1 MGVSSTR
8 VPFPLIVSSSLLL
21 CVNSWLSGISS
32 FVYQTFASRRLG
44 TDGRASP
51 ADRRLAPLAAE
62 EREMIRI
69 GISGWLY
76 PAWRGTFYPKGLPQS
91 AELAYASR
99 TFNSIEINGTFYSLK
114 SPDSFAAWRAG
125 TPEDFVFA
133 VKGARFITHMKQ
145 LRDCET
151 ALANF
156 FAQGVLALGAKL
168 GPILWQLPARMPF
181 NEERIERFL
190 ALLPR
195 DTMAAAQLARQ
206 RDRRIMAGRTLL
218 APAASTPIRHAL
230 EVRHE
235 SFRDRRFIELLSRA
249 GAALVVSDAPDW
261 PRFEEITADFLY
273 LRLHGA
279 HELYSSGYDGAALDL
294 WNERIR
300 RWAGEGQGSENQ
312 RLRDVYVYFDNDAK
326 VRAPPD
332 ALALAA
338 RLGVNPSMA
347 GPGRAAISAE
357 SRIM

>member
-1 MGVSSTR
+1 
-8 VPFPLIVSSSLLL
+8 
-21 CVNSWLSGISS
+21 
-32 FVYQTFASRRLG
+32 
-44 TDGRASP
+44 
-51 ADRRLAPLAAE
+51 
-62 EREMIRI
+62 MIRI

-76 PAWRGTFYPKGLPQS
+76 PAWRKTFYPRGLPQHR
-91 AELAYASR
+91 ELGYASR
-99 TFNSIEINGTFYSLK
+99 VFNTIEINGTFYSLQ
-114 SPDSFAAWRAG
+114 SPASFCHWRDE
-125 TPEDFVFA
+125 TPDDFVFA

-145 LRDCET
+145 LRECET

-156 FAQGVLALGAKL
+156 FAQGVLALGRKL

-181 NEERIERFL
+181 DDERIGRFL

-195 DTMAAAQLARQ
+195 DTTAAARLARH

-218 APAASTPIRHAL
+218 EPAASAPLRHAL

-235 SFRDRRFIELLSRA
+235 SFRDQRFLALLRRA
-249 GAALVVSDAPDW
+249 GVALVVSDAPDW

-279 HELYSSGYDGAALDL
+279 QELYSSGYEGGSLDL
-294 WNERIR
+294 WAERIR
-300 RWAGEGQGSENQ
+300 HWAREGRARKNRG
-312 RLRDVYVYFDNDAK
+312 LRDVCVYFDNDAK

-338 RLGVNPSMA
+338 RLGVNTAAAPA
-347 GPGRAAISAE
+347 PAAISAE

>member
-1 MGVSSTR
+1 
-8 VPFPLIVSSSLLL
+8 
-21 CVNSWLSGISS
+21 
-32 FVYQTFASRRLG
+32 
-44 TDGRASP
+44 
-51 ADRRLAPLAAE
+51 
-62 EREMIRI
+62 MIRI

-76 PAWRGTFYPKGLPQS
+76 PAWRKTFYPKGLPQRH
-91 AELAYASR
+91 ELGYASR
-99 TFNSIEINGTFYSLK
+99 TFNTIEINGTFYSLQAPA
-114 SPDSFAAWRAG
+114 SFCRWRDETPD
-125 TPEDFVFA
+125 DFVFA
-133 VKGARFITHMKQ
+133 LKGARFITHMKQ
-145 LRDCET
+145 LLDCET

-156 FAQGVLALGAKL
+156 FAQGVLALGRKL

-195 DTMAAAQLARQ
+195 DTTAAARLARH

-218 APAASTPIRHAL
+218 EPAASGPLRHAL

-235 SFRDRRFIELLSRA
+235 SFRDPRFLALLRRA
-249 GAALVVSDAPDW
+249 GVALVVSDAPDW

-273 LRLHGA
+273 LRLHGT

-294 WNERIR
+294 WAERVR
-300 RWAGEGQGSENQ
+300 RWARGGPAGKNR

-332 ALALAA
+332 ALALAT
-338 RLGVNPSMA
+338 RLGVDSSTAAPA
-347 GPGRAAISAE
+347 QAAIPAE

>member
-1 MGVSSTR
+1 
-8 VPFPLIVSSSLLL
+8 
-21 CVNSWLSGISS
+21 
-32 FVYQTFASRRLG
+32 
-44 TDGRASP
+44 
-51 ADRRLAPLAAE
+51 
-62 EREMIRI
+62 MIRI

-76 PAWRGTFYPKGLPQS
+76 PAWRGTFYPKGLPQRG
-91 AELAYASR
+91 ELAYASHA
-99 TFNSIEINGTFYSLK
+99 FNSIEINGTFYSLK
-114 SPDSFAAWRAG
+114 SPDSFRAWRAE
-125 TPEDFVFA
+125 TPEDFIFA

-145 LRDCET
+145 LLDCET

-156 FAQGVLALGAKL
+156 FAQGVLALGRKL

-195 DTMAAAQLARQ
+195 DTATAAQLARH

-218 APAASTPIRHAL
+218 EPAASVPLRHAL

-235 SFRDRRFIELLSRA
+235 SFRDQRFFALLRHA
-249 GAALVVSDAPDW
+249 GVALVVSDAPDW
-261 PRFEEITADFLY
+261 PRLEEITADFLY

-294 WNERIR
+294 WDERIR
-300 RWAGEGQGSENQ
+300 RWARAGRAGKNR

-338 RLGVNPSMA
+338 RLGVNTSA
-347 GPGRAAISAE
+347 AAQARAALPAE

>member
-1 MGVSSTR
+1 
-8 VPFPLIVSSSLLL
+8 
-21 CVNSWLSGISS
+21 
-32 FVYQTFASRRLG
+32 
-44 TDGRASP
+44 
-51 ADRRLAPLAAE
+51 
-62 EREMIRI
+62 MIRI

-76 PAWRGTFYPKGLPQS
+76 PAWRQTFYPKGLPQRR
-91 AELAYASR
+91 ELGYASR
-99 TFNSIEINGTFYSLK
+99 VFNTIEINGTFYSLQ
-114 SPDSFAAWRAG
+114 SPASFCRWRDE
-125 TPEDFVFA
+125 TPDDFVFA

-145 LRDCET
+145 LLDCET

-156 FAQGVLALGAKL
+156 FAQGVLALGRKL

-181 NEERIERFL
+181 DATRIERFL

-195 DTMAAAQLARQ
+195 DTTAASRLARH

-218 APAASTPIRHAL
+218 APAPAAPLRHAL

-235 SFRDRRFIELLSRA
+235 SFRDPRFLALLRRA
-249 GAALVVSDAPDW
+249 GVALVVSDAPDW

-279 HELYSSGYDGAALDL
+279 HELYASGYDGPALDL
-294 WNERIR
+294 WAERIT
-300 RWAGEGQGSENQ
+300 RWAGRAGKNR
-312 RLRDVYVYFDNDAK
+312 RLRDIHVYFDNDAK

-338 RLGVNPSMA
+338 RLGVNASAAAPA
-347 GPGRAAISAE
+347 RAAAAAE